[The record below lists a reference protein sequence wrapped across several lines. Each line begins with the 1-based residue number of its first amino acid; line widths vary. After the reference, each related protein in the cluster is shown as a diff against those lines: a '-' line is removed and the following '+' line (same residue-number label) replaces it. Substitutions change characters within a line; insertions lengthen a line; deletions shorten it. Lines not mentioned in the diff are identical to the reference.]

1 MDGAIALLAEG
12 FGQLL
17 HPATFLHCF
26 AGVLIGTLVGVLPG
40 LGPVATMSMLFPL
53 TMGGDALHS
62 IVMLAGIY
70 YGAMYGGSTTS
81 ILVNMPGEAASVV
94 TCLDGYEM
102 AKQGRAGRALGIAAF
117 GSFIGGTLSVAGLM
131 LLAIPL
137 SRVALGFGPAEY
149 FGFTV
154 LGLSVCVFVGGRSLL
169 KGCAMAALGL
179 LLGCIGTDLVSGAVR
194 FAYGAP
200 VLQDGLN
207 VASMVMGLF
216 GISEILMNVAKPTT
230 TSVIAAQVRGLL
242 PTRDDWRQSLPSIGR
257 GSVVG
262 FLLGLGP
269 GGGSIL
275 SSFVSYSIEK
285 RVARDPSR
293 FGKGAIEGVAGPET
307 ANNASVASGFIP
319 LFTLGVPSNVVM
331 ALLLANLMV
340 HKVAPGPSFIGQNPQ
355 LFWAIVA
362 SMYVGNVLLLI
373 LNLPL
378 IGLWVR
384 FLRIRYGVLFPIIV
398 LFCVVGAYSIN
409 SSYVDVLIMAIF
421 GLLGVWFRRFDYPLV
436 PLVFAFVLGPTLELS
451 LNQLL
456 IVGGDDYLFLFTRP
470 VAATAF
476 VLAVLLA
483 ISGLV
488 ASGKRFR
495 QGVLETGGEA

>member
-1 MDGAIALLAEG
+1 MEGAIALLVG
-12 FGQLL
+12 GLGQLL

-26 AGVLIGTLVGVLPG
+26 VGVLIGTLVGVLPG

-94 TCLDGYEM
+94 TCLDGYQM

-137 SRVALGFGPAEY
+137 SRVALDFGPAEY

-179 LLGCIGTDLVSGAVR
+179 LLGCIGTDLLSGEVR
-194 FAYGAP
+194 FAYGASM
-200 VLQDGLN
+200 LQDGLDI
-207 VASMVMGLF
+207 APMVMGLF
-216 GISEILMNVAKPTT
+216 GISEILINVSKRTS
-230 TSVIAAQVRGLL
+230 TSVIDAQVRGLL
-242 PTRDDWRQSLPSIGR
+242 PTRDDWKQSLPSIGR
-257 GSVVG
+257 GSIVG
-262 FLLGLGP
+262 FLLGLVP

-340 HKVAPGPSFIGQNPQ
+340 HKVAPGPTFIGQNPQ

-384 FLRIRYGVLFPIIV
+384 LLRIPYGVLFPIVI

-409 SSYVDVLIMAIF
+409 SSYVDVLVMAIF
-421 GLLGVWFRRFDYPLV
+421 GLLGVWFRRLDYPLV

-456 IVGGDDYLFLFTRP
+456 IVGGQDYLFIFTRP

-476 VLAVLLA
+476 VLAILLA

-495 QGVLETGGEA
+495 QGVLESGGEV